1 MSEQR
6 PLKGYNCL
14 SKVIALFS
22 GRTRN
27 KTQIFGIS
35 GDFRLERVSKKNSTC
50 FKSQN
55 SASLNIGHF
64 SLMIGQFCVN
74 GFVSAYMGHRRPL
87 EDWIGIHRKE
97 N

>member
-1 MSEQR
+1 MHINCINEVFLLSVSEQR

-35 GDFRLERVSKKNSTC
+35 GDFRLESVS
-50 FKSQN
+50 
-55 SASLNIGHF
+55 
-64 SLMIGQFCVN
+64 
-74 GFVSAYMGHRRPL
+74 
-87 EDWIGIHRKE
+87 
-97 N
+97 